1 MNRIIV
7 ISSILSL
14 LSTSVPAQ
22 NVEKADSLAAEP
34 MDSVNILTTAISLIR
49 NYRFSDAI
57 SALEGA
63 RKTADSLTT
72 IRIEE
77 TLIQAQNGE
86 NMKKFCSNPNVIA
99 KERFSEEDFFLYY
112 PLEDKSWRT
121 LPNQLDSSA
130 REDFVGALY
139 LPSRT
144 REHFWSAKDADGIR
158 NIYHSVFADTVW
170 TAPEL
175 INEQI
180 TTSSDDIFPML
191 SPDGKQLYFASRGL
205 YGMGGYDLYVSTW
218 NETLGDWGMPVNLG
232 FPYSSPY
239 DDFLYINTADGKY
252 SIFASNRDCPADSVD
267 IYVLEFDSMPVRQ
280 PVESMDEL
288 KALCSL
294 TPKQSTKQESASQS
308 TTSSDDLS
316 RYSVKLAEVRSLRD
330 SIYAYSSSL
339 DAERN
344 KLADAD
350 AQEKSLL
357 AASIISKEAILPQLQ
372 DSLLRATKELQKI
385 EFDFLRSGVV
395 IDPEK
400 IQKEIDAEEEG
411 TAYTFTKRTP
421 GGEIHLKMLQP
432 KPSFDYTFQILPEG
446 RFAENNA
453 LPDGLIYQIQLF
465 ALSKKASVSQLKGL
479 SPVFERVSTTGK
491 YVYSVGLFHNYKDV
505 LASMNRVKRLG
516 FRSAT
521 IVAFKDGG
529 TITTQKA
536 RVLEKSIHELFQI
549 RLFPADGNSLSEEEL
564 IKVQDITT
572 ADIARVIEGG
582 VVSYILG
589 PYDSK
594 ADANTIMSALKNDG
608 LTNLRLESAGLS
620 DVK

>member
-34 MDSVNILTTAISLIR
+34 MDSVNILTTATSLIR

-63 RKTADSLTT
+63 RKTADSLTA

-112 PLEDKSWRT
+112 PLEDKSWRA

-130 REDFVGALY
+130 REDFVGAIY

-180 TTSSDDIFPML
+180 TTSSDEIFPML

-280 PVESMDEL
+280 PVESVDEL

-294 TPKQSTKQESASQS
+294 TPKQSTKHESASQS

-330 SIYAYSSSL
+330 SIYDYSSSL

-344 KLADAD
+344 KLAGAD

-411 TAYTFTKRTP
+411 TAYSFTKRTP

-465 ALSKKASVSQLKGL
+465 ALSKKATVSQLKGL

-521 IVAFKDGG
+521 IVAFKDGS